1 MAIKTTDYV
10 KFIRGTQAA
19 FDLLTQKD
27 PNTLYFISKEKDS
40 ATGALYLGSKLISGG
55 TDAGVSE
62 LGDIVINNIGD
73 NQILYFDYEK
83 SAWVNGSVYD
93 LIGSM
98 TGADESTDGTTG
110 LVPVP
115 KAGQHNLFLR
125 GDGEWAMPEFE
136 KVDFDANIFTKNT
149 SGDTSLVNFEN
160 AEVGSILIK
169 GEAGKLDLVK
179 EEDFFSTVNTKIN
192 DLETIINNFEGGV
205 TRTIV
210 GSLGDINVNA
220 ENADKLIFMVPNKDA
235 SEGNLYNEYMVIDKK
250 VELIGSNLSGA
261 IDGYVSEDT
270 FTTTVS
276 NLETQISNLDNK
288 FANYV
293 TTESFNTTT
302 SNLQNALNE
311 LSGKVDAIE
320 PVDTS
325 NFITVAKYDAEV
337 GALTEEIRT
346 KWGENQTIVKQVDK
360 LTDQVDGLVDQLTW
374 YEL

>member
-1 MAIKTTDYV
+1 MAIRTTDYV

-19 FDLLTQKD
+19 FDQLTQKD
-27 PNTLYFISKEKDS
+27 SNTLYFISKEKDS
-40 ATGALYLGSKLISGG
+40 TTGALYLGSKLISGG

-62 LGDIVINNIGD
+62 LGDIIINNVGD

-93 LIGSM
+93 LIGGM
-98 TGADESTDGTTG
+98 VGADESTDGASG

-125 GDGEWAMPEFE
+125 GDGEWAMPEIE
-136 KVDFDANIFTKNT
+136 KIDFDANIFTKSA
-149 SGDTSLVNFEN
+149 SGSISLLNFEE
-160 AEVGSILIK
+160 ADAGSILVK
-169 GEAGKLDLVK
+169 GEAGKLELVK
-179 EEDFFSTVNTKIN
+179 EENFFSAINTKIN
-192 DLETIINNFEGGV
+192 NLETVINGFEGGV
-205 TRTIV
+205 TRKIV
-210 GSLGDINVNA
+210 GSFGEINVEA
-220 ENADKLIFMVPNKDA
+220 ENADKFIFMVPNENA

-276 NLETQISNLDNK
+276 NLELQISNLDNK

-293 TTESFNTTT
+293 TTETLNTTT
-302 SNLQNALNE
+302 SNLQNLINE

-325 NFITVAKYDAEV
+325 NFVAVAKYDAEV
-337 GALTEEIRT
+337 GILTDEIRN
-346 KWGENQTIVKQVDK
+346 KWGEDQTIIKQVDK
-360 LTDQVDGLVDQLTW
+360 LTNQVDGLIDQLTW

>member
-1 MAIKTTDYV
+1 
-10 KFIRGTQAA
+10 
-19 FDLLTQKD
+19 
-27 PNTLYFISKEKDS
+27 
-40 ATGALYLGSKLISGG
+40 
-55 TDAGVSE
+55 
-62 LGDIVINNIGD
+62 
-73 NQILYFDYEK
+73 
-83 SAWVNGSVYD
+83 
-93 LIGSM
+93 
-98 TGADESTDGTTG
+98 
-110 LVPVP
+110 
-115 KAGQHNLFLR
+115 
-125 GDGEWAMPEFE
+125 
-136 KVDFDANIFTKNT
+136 
-149 SGDTSLVNFEN
+149 
-160 AEVGSILIK
+160 
-169 GEAGKLDLVK
+169 
-179 EEDFFSTVNTKIN
+179 
-192 DLETIINNFEGGV
+192 
-205 TRTIV
+205 
-210 GSLGDINVNA
+210 
-220 ENADKLIFMVPNKDA
+220 MVPNKDA
-235 SEGNLYNEYMVIDKK
+235 FEGNLYNEYMVINKK

-311 LSGKVDAIE
+311 LSEKVDAIE

-337 GALTEEIRT
+337 GTLTEEIRT